1 MRILM
6 ASHGYPPTISGVTL
20 VVQKL
25 ARAMVQKGHAVTVV
39 TASDRQ
45 EPYEATDQGVRLVRV
60 HSWKNP
66 YWKEGPIPT
75 ATRAEL
81 DALVDEFQPDVL
93 HVHEVAVLALRFRGL
108 ARRYGLPLLASCHF
122 VPRFAGWY
130 LGENGLR
137 HPVESVVR
145 NYSVWFLN
153 RCDHVVFA
161 TQAHLDFFRKLGMT
175 APTTI
180 VSNGVDTVRY
190 CAQNGSDPDVEN
202 KYHLPPGPRIMFVSR
217 LMRDK
222 EIDVLIRAMPRV
234 ASLGAHLLLVGRG
247 DDRPRLE
254 AIVQEMGLEQQVH
267 FLGFVPEE
275 DMPALYRAVDLFA
288 MVSTCEV
295 QSLPTLQA
303 MCTALPVV
311 AADAMAL
318 PEIVK
323 HQVNGLLVPPG
334 DVEAVGTAMYR
345 ILSDREMA
353 RRMGQ
358 EGRRIVEQHRERYT
372 FDGYEAVYQRLVE
385 RQAHRLPVAM
395 GR

>member
-25 ARAMVQKGHAVTVV
+25 ARAMVQKGHTVTVV

-60 HSWKNP
+60 RSWKNP

-75 ATRAEL
+75 ASPSEL
-81 DALVDEFQPDVL
+81 DDLVEDFRPDVL
-93 HVHEVAVLALRFRGL
+93 HVHEAAVLALRYRGL
-108 ARRYGLPLLASCHF
+108 ARRHGLPLLASCHF

-137 HPVESVVR
+137 HPVESVVK

-161 TQAHLDFFRKLGMT
+161 TQAHLGFFRQQGLT
-175 APTTI
+175 VPTTI
-180 VSNGVDTVRY
+180 VSNGVDTIRY
-190 CAQNGSDPDVEN
+190 TAQDGSDPNVQER
-202 KYHLPPGPRIMFVSR
+202 YHLPSGPRILFVSR

-222 EIDVLIRAMPRV
+222 EIDVLIRAMPYV

-247 DDRPRLE
+247 DDRQRLE
-254 AIVQEMGLEQQVH
+254 EIVQEMGLEQQVH

-275 DMPALYRAVDLFA
+275 DMPALYRVVDLFA

-303 MCTALPVV
+303 MATALPVV

-323 HQVNGLLVPPG
+323 HEVNGLLVPPG
-334 DVEAVGTAMYR
+334 DVEAVGKALFR
-345 ILSDREMA
+345 ILSNREMA

-358 EGRRIVEQHRERYT
+358 ESLRIVEQHRERYT
-372 FDGYEAVYQRLVE
+372 FDGYEAVYRRLVE
-385 RQAHRLPVAM
+385 R
-395 GR
+395 